1 MTLRFEHSPIS
12 CSHFFDQL
20 RVSGLVMLIAKEA
33 SQAKV
38 LSTYKE
44 HMNKSSVFYF
54 RSLAQSIAA
63 N

>member
-1 MTLRFEHSPIS
+1 
-12 CSHFFDQL
+12 
-20 RVSGLVMLIAKEA
+20 MLIAKEA

-44 HMNKSSVFYF
+44 HMNKCSVVYF